1 MPVDVDVLGD
11 LHLLRIAG
19 LSAVRFEPI
28 RQRKVS
34 SIDGAN
40 VSVLCR
46 NASENRAG
54 MGSQKWEDLHKRRA
68 FCGGE
73 AGYGQAV
80 CGEFPNLA
88 YSDYRIG
95 GVENRGNQGRK
106 SMMYGTTPCHQEE
119 ARTRNR
125 AKLVP

>member
-19 LSAVRFEPI
+19 LSAVRFELR

-40 VSVLCR
+40 ISVLCR
-46 NASENRAG
+46 NALENRAG
-54 MGSQKWEDLHKRRA
+54 MGSQKREDLHKRRA

-73 AGYGQAV
+73 VVYEQAV
-80 CGEFPNLA
+80 SGEVPNLA
-88 YSDYRIG
+88 YSDYRIEG
-95 GVENRGNQGRK
+95 IEDRGNQQRK
-106 SMMYGTTPCHQEE
+106 SMMYGTTPCHQEA
-119 ARTRNR
+119 ARTRYR

>member
-19 LSAVRFEPI
+19 LSAVRLEPR
-28 RQRKVS
+28 RQRKVF
-34 SIDGAN
+34 SIDGSNA
-40 VSVLCR
+40 SVLFR
-46 NASENRAG
+46 SALENRAD
-54 MGSQKWEDLHKRRA
+54 MDSQKWEDLHKRRA

-73 AGYGQAV
+73 VVYEQAV
-80 CGEFPNLA
+80 SGEVPNLA
-88 YSDYRIG
+88 YSDYRIEG
-95 GVENRGNQGRK
+95 IEDRRNQQRK
-106 SMMYGTTPCHQEE
+106 SMMYGTTPCHQEA